1 MNTAL
6 IIHIHTHFHSE
17 GKWSRTLI
25 NNRFGK
31 ATFSYPWVYYCFAH
45 PVRLP
50 KGFWNHTNIETS
62 VLKRCLES
70 GHCTTLRRL
79 QLSKLLITV
88 LLSSQTHTQGMRVDY
103 ISNMLLTKQIPMSSQ
118 FIRNDLITHLICQQ
132 LTASMTI
139 ANDTNWQFL
148 YKNTKREWQQAL
160 RKCLLPSVLPLET
173 ENRIKKGQI
182 FISKN

>member
-1 MNTAL
+1 MKQDAHKQQIWKSNFFL
-6 IIHIHTHFHSE
+6 PLSVLLLCSSSE
-17 GKWSRTLI
+17 
-25 NNRFGK
+25 
-31 ATFSYPWVYYCFAH
+31 A
-45 PVRLP
+45 P
-50 KGFWNHTNIETS
+50 KG
-62 VLKRCLES
+62 VLKPHKHRDLSLEKLS
-70 GHCTTLRRL
+70 GERSLHSLTLRRL

-148 YKNTKREWQQAL
+148 YKNTKRE
-160 RKCLLPSVLPLET
+160 
-173 ENRIKKGQI
+173 
-182 FISKN
+182 